1 MRTVKELKQEI
12 DKIMKPGYT
21 YKINLSYS
29 EHLIDISNGL
39 GVGVKLVQ
47 IEDKLVYKFIV
58 DLQFLRSQELTYDEL
73 ELCKDIIEILEKN
86 RSFVLRRLKKYT
98 IEEYEREQIAFQK
111 RQEELIKFFE
121 SIIYKDKLSEEDDI
135 YEY

>member
-1 MRTVKELKQEI
+1 
-12 DKIMKPGYT
+12 MKPGYT

-39 GVGVKLVQ
+39 GIGTKLVQ
-47 IEDKLVYKFIV
+47 IEDKMVYKFIV

-121 SIIYKDKLSEEDDI
+121 SLIYKDKLSEEDDI

>member
-29 EHLIDISNGL
+29 EHLIDINNGL
-39 GVGVKLVQ
+39 GVGTKLEQ
-47 IEDKLVYKFIV
+47 IEDKMVYKFIV

-73 ELCKDIIEILEKN
+73 ELCKDIIKILEKN

-98 IEEYEREQIAFQK
+98 IEEYEQEQIAFQK

-121 SIIYKDKLSEEDDI
+121 SLIYKDKLSEEDDI